1 MKFRILVIVF
11 FGWLSAVQAQELS
24 YFVEHAFQH
33 HPQLKSAEAEIKAAE
48 STETGIT
55 WLQDPDLS
63 VGYNLLSGG
72 MQDWSVGI
80 HQNFDWFGT
89 TKIEK
94 KQSRLRTHQKEID
107 LNRLKKQV
115 EIEVSSEYYELQR
128 IINSIEVQKEIIRNY
143 KDLESLSTNNLAVS
157 KGTMSDVIR
166 VEMERKKAEAEL
178 KKLRLEWKKKASGFN
193 RSIRRNPADSIE
205 IHQVSYL
212 KHRSFSDETAHPEL
226 EKLKLQI
233 EENELIESSIHKGSL
248 PKIGVGVEYIKMKPS
263 GEELMPMLSFSL
275 PIFRKKYNAQKKTNE
290 LEREA
295 LEYEKQ
301 AKQIEVDT
309 KRENLFNEVAQTELE
324 LELIDEQVK
333 AIENAKELL
342 IAYYSTSGN
351 DFKEDLEIERE
362 EAQYKL
368 ERIRLETELLTRI
381 KSLEYYNRTGN

>member
-1 MKFRILVIVF
+1 
-11 FGWLSAVQAQELS
+11 
-24 YFVEHAFQH
+24 
-33 HPQLKSAEAEIKAAE
+33 
-48 STETGIT
+48 
-55 WLQDPDLS
+55 
-63 VGYNLLSGG
+63 
-72 MQDWSVGI
+72 
-80 HQNFDWFGT
+80 
-89 TKIEK
+89 
-94 KQSRLRTHQKEID
+94 
-107 LNRLKKQV
+107 
-115 EIEVSSEYYELQR
+115 
-128 IINSIEVQKEIIRNY
+128 
-143 KDLESLSTNNLAVS
+143 
-157 KGTMSDVIR
+157 GTMSDVIR

-301 AKQIEVDT
+301 AKQIE
-309 KRENLFNEVAQTELE
+309 
-324 LELIDEQVK
+324 
-333 AIENAKELL
+333 
-342 IAYYSTSGN
+342 
-351 DFKEDLEIERE
+351 
-362 EAQYKL
+362 
-368 ERIRLETELLTRI
+368 
-381 KSLEYYNRTGN
+381 